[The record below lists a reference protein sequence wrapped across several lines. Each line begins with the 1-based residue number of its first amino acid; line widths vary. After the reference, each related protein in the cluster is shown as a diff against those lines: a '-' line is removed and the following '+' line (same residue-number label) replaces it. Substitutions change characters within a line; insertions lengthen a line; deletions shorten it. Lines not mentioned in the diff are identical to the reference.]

1 MLTRGQ
7 SKAKCL
13 PLARQGHYIGNQCKV
28 CPIWCCGKRLW
39 CHRWRNALT
48 TSIRVT
54 QQLSCMTE
62 NLPYVIQKS
71 TNLSLLWICLV
82 LSLWEDDCLGLIRYS
97 QLVPSRFKQGERPS
111 PPEPYPSI
119 HNFIKARELRDKDTE
134 THCDTLACSGL
145 EHRDCSSS
153 SSRGMLLL
161 AACLSVCTHAI
172 YDGDIMMW
180 ERWSELRDIYE
191 MERAL
196 IRVSRSKSHATF
208 VARRRMICSHHFQ
221 IMSFVWGNRP

>member
-111 PPEPYPSI
+111 PRGLTPLYTTSLKRGS
-119 HNFIKARELRDKDTE
+119 FAIKIQSHIVTHWHAVDWNTE
-134 THCDTLACSGL
+134 IAAAAAAEACS
-145 EHRDCSSS
+145 C
-153 SSRGMLLL
+153 LLL
-161 AACLSVCTHAI
+161 VCLSARMQF
-172 YDGDIMMW
+172 MMG
-180 ERWSELRDIYE
+180 
-191 MERAL
+191 
-196 IRVSRSKSHATF
+196 T
-208 VARRRMICSHHFQ
+208 
-221 IMSFVWGNRP
+221 